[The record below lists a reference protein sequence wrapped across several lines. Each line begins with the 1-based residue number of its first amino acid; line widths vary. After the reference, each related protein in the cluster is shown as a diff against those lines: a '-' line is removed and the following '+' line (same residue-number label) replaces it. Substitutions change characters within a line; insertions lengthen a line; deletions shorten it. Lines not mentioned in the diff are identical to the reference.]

1 MAEERII
8 DEEYGRGVR
17 MKKTKDG
24 YVDVTDELAE
34 EGEAAEGEGAATE
47 EAVDELTFEFPE
59 MDEDDEDLV
68 GLTPEEAL
76 ALRKKK
82 EEEARL
88 KKEEYEKL
96 VAEGE
101 ALLAEGSFKSAEI
114 KFEHALQLDRIA
126 TAASVGYWRAKTEDF
141 KNPDVLIDE
150 YVESGYENLEFDL
163 GYEAVEIIK
172 EKFSAQFKKRYD
184 ELTEEEVP
192 LKEQVT
198 EMQERRRSVLKP
210 RLKKT
215 GIVFACGCVAL
226 MIAVFFTVMFGL
238 KNFTVR
244 DDRYLVPTMIA
255 AAVSLVVFI
264 VFLATTNQFIN
275 AGRIY
280 RQNERL
286 SSTDE
291 GARLEEIGEYKE
303 LYSHFI

>member
-34 EGEAAEGEGAATE
+34 EGEVGGEDGSE
-47 EAVDELTFEFPE
+47 EAVDEVTFEFPE
-59 MDEDDEDLV
+59 MEEDDEELV
-68 GLTPEEAL
+68 GLTPEEAM

-82 EEEARL
+82 EEEARQR
-88 KKEEYEKL
+88 KEEYEKL

-101 ALLAEGSFKSAEI
+101 ALLAEGSFHAAESN
-114 KFEHALQLDRIA
+114 FERALQLDRIA

-150 YVESGYENLEFDL
+150 YLESGYENLEFDL

-172 EKFSAQFKKRYD
+172 EKFSAQFQRRYD
-184 ELTEEEVP
+184 ELTEEEAP
-192 LKEQVT
+192 LKEQVE
-198 EMQERRRSVLKP
+198 EMQNRRRSVLKP

-215 GIVFACGCVAL
+215 GIAFACGCVAL
-226 MIAVFFTVMFGL
+226 LVAAFFTVFFGL
-238 KNFTVR
+238 QNFTVR
-244 DDRYLVPTMIA
+244 DNRYILPTIIA
-255 AAVSLVVFI
+255 AVATVAVFI
-264 VFLATTNQFIN
+264 VFGVLTNRFIN

-286 SSTDE
+286 SSTEE

>member
-34 EGEAAEGEGAATE
+34 EGETVEGEGSAE
-47 EAVDELTFEFPE
+47 EASDEMTFEFPE
-59 MDEDDEDLV
+59 MEEDDEDLV
-68 GLTPEEAL
+68 GLSPEEAM
-76 ALRKKK
+76 ALRQKK
-82 EEEARL
+82 EEEARR

-101 ALLAEGSFKSAEI
+101 ALLTEGSFKSAEL
-114 KFEHALQLDRIA
+114 KFERALQLDRIA

-141 KNPDVLIDE
+141 KNPDVLIEE

-172 EKFSAQFKKRYD
+172 KNFSAQFKKRYD
-184 ELTEEEVP
+184 ELTEEETP
-192 LKEQVT
+192 LKAQVE
-198 EMQERRRSVLKP
+198 EMQQRRRAVLKP

-215 GIVFACGCVAL
+215 GIAFACGCVAL
-226 MIAVFFTVMFGL
+226 LLAAFFTVMFGL
-238 KNFTVR
+238 RNFTVR
-244 DDRYLVPTMIA
+244 DDRYILPTIIA
-255 AAVSLVVFI
+255 AAVTAVVFI
-264 VFLATTNQFIN
+264 VFGVLTNRFIN

-286 SSTDE
+286 STTEE